1 MRTFMIL
8 TTVTAA
14 LVVLSAP
21 TKAAAKAPAPQATA
35 QKSTGRVVL
44 GKLGQATKSTPIF
57 TQPNSGSRV
66 YYEAKPKAYLVIRKT
81 KSSDWLEVLMQTGK
95 YGYVQAAAVT
105 QLPYDVTGNTTKKS
119 DRSGYLAS
127 RGTAPS
133 RGGRAAV
140 ADYSLNFQG
149 TPYVWGGNDP
159 YNGIDCSGFVKKMYG
174 TIGVSLPRTAAE
186 QAMVGTP
193 IYRLEDL
200 RKGDRL
206 YFWDKKRG
214 KIGHTGIYLGDGN
227 FVHSSSGRKGV
238 ATDYLGT
245 DRWLKILVGA
255 RR

>member
-1 MRTFMIL
+1 MRNLMIL

-14 LVVLSAP
+14 LVVFAP
-21 TKAAAKAPAPQATA
+21 TPAAAKAPAPPEAK
-35 QKSTGRVVL
+35 KSTAKRVVL
-44 GKLGQATKSTPIF
+44 GKLGQATQATPIYS
-57 TQPNSGSRV
+57 QPNRRSRV
-66 YYEAKPKAYLVIRKT
+66 YYEAKPQAYLVVKKARAT
-81 KSSDWLEVLMQTGK
+81 GWFQVLMQTGQ
-95 YGYVQAAAVT
+95 YGYALSSAVK
-105 QLPYDVTGNTTKKS
+105 QLPYDVTSNASPQKP
-119 DRSGYLAS
+119 RSGYLAS
-127 RGTAPS
+127 RGSTGA
-133 RGGRAAV
+133 RGAAAV
-140 ADYSLNFQG
+140 AEYSLNFQG

-159 YNGIDCSGFVKKMYG
+159 VNGIDCSGFVKKMYG

-206 YFWDKKRG
+206 YFWDKKRN

-245 DRWLKILVGA
+245 QRWLKILVGA

>member
-1 MRTFMIL
+1 MIL

-14 LVVLSAP
+14 LVVFVPA
-21 TKAAAKAPAPQATA
+21 TAAAKAPAPEAKSSA
-35 QKSTGRVVL
+35 KKSTAGRVVL
-44 GKLGQATKSTPIF
+44 GKLGQATQAIPIYS
-57 TQPNSGSRV
+57 QPNRRSRV
-66 YYEAKPKAYLVIRKT
+66 YYEAKPNDYLVIRKT
-81 KSSDWLEVLMQTGK
+81 RTAGWFQVLMQTGQ
-95 YGYVQAAAVT
+95 YGYAQTASVK
-105 QLPYDVTGNTTKKS
+105 QLPYDVTSNSAPKKP
-119 DRSGYLAS
+119 RSTYLAS
-127 RGTAPS
+127 RG
-133 RGGRAAV
+133 GGTGGAAV

-159 YNGIDCSGFVKKMYG
+159 NRGIDCSGFVKKMYG
-174 TIGVSLPRTAAE
+174 TIGVNLPRTAAE

-206 YFWDKKRG
+206 YFWDKKRA

-227 FVHSSSGRKGV
+227 FVHSSSGRGGV

-245 DRWLKILVGA
+245 QRWLKILVGA

>member
-1 MRTFMIL
+1 MRKSMIL

-14 LVVLSAP
+14 LVVFAP
-21 TKAAAKAPAPQATA
+21 TPAAAKPPVPEAK
-35 QKSTGRVVL
+35 KSAGRVVL
-44 GKLGQATKSTPIF
+44 GKLGQATKATPIYS
-57 TQPNSGSRV
+57 QPNRRSRV
-66 YYEAKPKAYLVIRKT
+66 FYEAKTKDYLVIRKT
-81 KSSDWLEVLMQTGK
+81 RTTGWFQVLMQTGQ
-95 YGYVQAAAVT
+95 YGYVQTAAIT
-105 QLPYDVTGNTTKKS
+105 QLPYDVTSNAAPAKKP
-119 DRSGYLAS
+119 RSGYLAS
-127 RGTAPS
+127 RG
-133 RGGRAAV
+133 GGAAV

-159 YNGIDCSGFVKKMYG
+159 VNGIDCSGFVKKMYG

-206 YFWDKKRG
+206 YFWDKKRA

-227 FVHSSSGRKGV
+227 FVHSSSGRRGV

-245 DRWLKILVGA
+245 ERWLKILVGA